1 MATITP
7 INDGNRNT
15 SSDDV
20 PNPLTGV
27 PNPVTG
33 TVPSV
38 GTSNVTLPLPAVVT
52 MTQAVVSSGLPGV
65 PINHGEKSKKFKGLD
80 FKR

>member
-7 INDGNRNT
+7 TNDGNRNT
-15 SSDDV
+15 SGDDV
-20 PNPLTGV
+20 LNPLTGV

-38 GTSNVTLPLPAVVT
+38 GTSNVTLSPPTVDRKSVV
-52 MTQAVVSSGLPGV
+52 
-65 PINHGEKSKKFKGLD
+65 
-80 FKR
+80 

>member
-7 INDGNRNT
+7 TNDGNRNT
-15 SSDDV
+15 SGDDV

-27 PNPVTG
+27 SNPMIG
-33 TVPSV
+33 TLPSM
-38 GTSNVTLPLPAVVT
+38 GTSNVTLPPPAVVT
-52 MTQAVVSSGLPGV
+52 ITQATVSSGLPGV
-65 PINHGEKSKKFKGLD
+65 PINHGEKPEKFKGLD